1 MWDKLFQTTD
11 YLQKGLDAT
20 WLRNEV
26 ISNNIANEDT
36 PGYKASEVRFEN
48 VLVSAISGSELE
60 LKTTREGHIK
70 KGSPDLYEL
79 EPEVV
84 TEENTSYR
92 YDENNVD
99 VEAEMVSLAQNTL
112 QYYTMVSK
120 INSEFNK
127 LNMAIRGG

>member
-79 EPEVV
+79 EPKVV

>member
-1 MWDKLFQTTD
+1 M
-11 YLQKGLDAT
+11 
-20 WLRNEV
+20 
-26 ISNNIANEDT
+26 ISNNIANADT
-36 PGYKASEVRFEN
+36 PGYKASEVQFED

-60 LKTTREGHIK
+60 LKTTREGHITK
-70 KGSPDLYEL
+70 ATSNLDKL
-79 EPEVV
+79 EPEVI